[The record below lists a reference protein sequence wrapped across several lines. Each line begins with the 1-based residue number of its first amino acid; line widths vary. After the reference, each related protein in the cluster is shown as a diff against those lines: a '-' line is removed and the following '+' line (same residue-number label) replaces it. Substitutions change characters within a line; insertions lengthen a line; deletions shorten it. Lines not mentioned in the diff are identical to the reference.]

1 MNQQGV
7 VRRRSCVTYSSFGSR
22 KSKKSCMDNLSDG
35 ALQRQRQ
42 RPASSIQAS
51 GGGGAGLCLSRC
63 RGRRMWSGWRLLSLG
78 HHYRLSTLLFSLPS
92 LTPSSHSSLQRFF
105 FSSPTLSF
113 TSNGMISSFQRH
125 RNNPGP
131 QPALETRVPAP
142 RVTQV
147 FLQRLLVPCP
157 SLHEQGHLWEL
168 L

>member
-1 MNQQGV
+1 VNQQGV
-7 VRRRSCVTYSSFGSR
+7 VRCRSCVTYSSFGSR

-35 ALQRQRQ
+35 ALQRQR
-42 RPASSIQAS
+42 PASSIQAS
-51 GGGGAGLCLSRC
+51 GGGGPGLCLSRC

-78 HHYRLSTLLFSLPS
+78 HHYRLSTLLFSPLLSHRP
-92 LTPSSHSSLQRFF
+92 LTPHSSV
-105 FSSPTLSF
+105 SSSPSPTLSF
-113 TSNGMISSFQRH
+113 TSNGMVSPFQRH

-131 QPALETRVPAP
+131 QPAPETRVPAP